1 MRRAL
6 ALSICVLAL
15 LAGTS
20 ALAASA
26 GAAAVPG
33 SASALTLRLLPL
45 DGAARSDAAGDV
57 FVHIGSV
64 SAHPGP
70 GKKGAPILVRQS
82 VGLRLDG
89 QYASARVS
97 VALAVETPGCI
108 VRVDGFTLSTVPRM
122 INPVHRVGATVVH
135 QIEMT
140 IPASVPAGAF
150 LSNLQWF
157 AESD

>member
-6 ALSICVLAL
+6 SVCVLAL

-20 ALAASA
+20 ALAAA
-26 GAAAVPG
+26 GTVAVSTP
-33 SASALTLRLLPL
+33 ASALTLRLLPL
-45 DGAARSDAAGDV
+45 DGAARSDAAGDA

-70 GKKGAPILVRQS
+70 GRKNAPIVVRQS

-97 VALAVETPGCI
+97 VALAVATPGCI
-108 VRVDGFTLSTVPRM
+108 VQVDGLTLSTVPRM

-135 QIEMT
+135 AVEMT

>member
-1 MRRAL
+1 MRT

-26 GAAAVPG
+26 GTTSVSAP
-33 SASALTLRLLPL
+33 ASALTLRLQPL
-45 DGAARSDAAGDV
+45 DGAARSDAAGDA

-64 SAHPGP
+64 SAHPAP
-70 GKKGAPILVRQS
+70 GRKNAPIVVRQS

-97 VALAVETPGCI
+97 VALAVETPGCV
-108 VRVDGFTLSTVPRM
+108 VRVDGLTLSTVPRM

-135 QIEMT
+135 EIEMT

>member
-1 MRRAL
+1 ML
-6 ALSICVLAL
+6 TL

-26 GAAAVPG
+26 GTAGVSV
-33 SASALTLRLLPL
+33 SAPATALTLRLLPL
-45 DGAARSDAAGDV
+45 DGAARSDAAGDA

-70 GKKGAPILVRQS
+70 GRKNAPIVVRQR

-108 VRVDGFTLSTVPRM
+108 VRVDGVTLSTVPRM
-122 INPVHRVGATVVH
+122 INPVHRVGATVAHV
-135 QIEMT
+135 IEMT

>member
-1 MRRAL
+1 M
-6 ALSICVLAL
+6 
-15 LAGTS
+15 
-20 ALAASA
+20 
-26 GAAAVPG
+26 
-33 SASALTLRLLPL
+33 
-45 DGAARSDAAGDV
+45 
-57 FVHIGSV
+57 
-64 SAHPGP
+64 
-70 GKKGAPILVRQS
+70 VRQS

-108 VRVDGFTLSTVPRM
+108 VRVDGVTLSTVPRM

-135 QIEMT
+135 EIEMT

>member
-6 ALSICVLAL
+6 SLFCMLSL
-15 LAGTS
+15 LAATS
-20 ALAASA
+20 APAASA
-26 GAAAVPG
+26 GTVAVSGP
-33 SASALTLRLLPL
+33 ASALTLRLLPL
-45 DGAARSDAAGDV
+45 DGAVHTDAGGDA
-57 FVHIGSV
+57 FVHVGSV
-64 SAHPGP
+64 SAHPAP
-70 GKKGAPILVRQS
+70 GRKSAPILVRQS

-97 VALAVETPGCI
+97 VALAVETPGCV
-108 VRVDGFTLSTVPRM
+108 VRVDGLSLSTVPRM

-135 QIEMT
+135 EIEMT

-157 AESD
+157 AETD